1 MGDEQSFGVYDMPSE
16 LLFTLDLKL
25 THANDFSAIL
35 RSSTQK
41 IDKARKELKRRFRRI
56 VKGTGSKRKEFC
68 ITPEGI
74 EVFAVAFTDG
84 ASTVTAIVEGNNMWM
99 RGFRTADGQIYEFD
113 DKEEMQMLEGSIN
126 EKGKTREE
134 GIIEDQKR
142 EKMDKKN
149 KQRDKY
155 ELASSS
161 KEHVVK
167 ENAPPRP
174 KKYIK
179 GSILLQHSSNYGDLV
194 GKEPNELSR
203 FQVGYSVMKNMVQD
217 LAHFDRYNYS
227 AKHKRA
233 MAALIIFSAESLK
246 NSYISRLIL
255 KSLNSR
261 VGAQLQPLGYVGAT
275 HINGWASAS
284 RLILRSL
291 HIAAKVWDFQEQ
303 ALVKSKEF
311 YADDCWTTD
320 PNLAIKHIE
329 FIKGDAFPGSKLAV
343 EDRELVAL
351 SGCLHASVG
360 VVVMGGIN
368 RVLEHHSN
376 IPCAAQ
382 ISLQA
387 CSLSTAVQIVE
398 GELPILTKACDVF
411 AYLTLKVG
419 SKRGQ
424 KGG

>member
-1 MGDEQSFGVYDMPSE
+1 MPSE

-35 RSSTQK
+35 RSYTQK

-84 ASTVTAIVEGNNMWM
+84 ASTVTAIVEGKNMWM

-311 YADDCWTTD
+311 YADDCWTSD

-329 FIKGDAFPGSKLAV
+329 FIRGMHFLEV
-343 EDRELVAL
+343 NLLLRIVNLLLYQVVCTLLLEL
-351 SGCLHASVG
+351 
-360 VVVMGGIN
+360 
-368 RVLEHHSN
+368 
-376 IPCAAQ
+376 
-382 ISLQA
+382 
-387 CSLSTAVQIVE
+387 
-398 GELPILTKACDVF
+398 
-411 AYLTLKVG
+411 
-419 SKRGQ
+419 
-424 KGG
+424 